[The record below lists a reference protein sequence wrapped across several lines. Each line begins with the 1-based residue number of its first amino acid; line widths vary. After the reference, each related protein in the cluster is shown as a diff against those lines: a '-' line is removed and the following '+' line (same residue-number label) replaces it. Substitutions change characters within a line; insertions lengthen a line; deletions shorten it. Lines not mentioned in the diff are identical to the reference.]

1 MGSDSGAVVHS
12 GALVNDLT
20 ATNQNSVT
28 LTYNA
33 MSVQSGKYV
42 TVSADN
48 QTITLP
54 AVQIGAVCIIVNK
67 AADGAA
73 KLTISPDAN
82 DKFLTNIAGSVG
94 TNNKDIINTKAT
106 QNQGDFVK
114 LVGLNEDGWLI
125 DSISGI
131 WVDES

>member
-1 MGSDSGAVVHS
+1 
-12 GALVNDLT
+12 
-20 ATNQNSVT
+20 
-28 LTYNA
+28 

-42 TVSADN
+42 TISADD

-54 AVQIGAVCIIVNK
+54 AVQIGAVFIIVNK

-73 KLTISPDAN
+73 KLTISPNAD

-94 TNNKDIINTKAT
+94 TNDKDIILAKAT

-114 LVGLNEDGWLI
+114 LVGLNADGWLI
-125 DSISGI
+125 DSISGT
-131 WVDES
+131 WVDQA